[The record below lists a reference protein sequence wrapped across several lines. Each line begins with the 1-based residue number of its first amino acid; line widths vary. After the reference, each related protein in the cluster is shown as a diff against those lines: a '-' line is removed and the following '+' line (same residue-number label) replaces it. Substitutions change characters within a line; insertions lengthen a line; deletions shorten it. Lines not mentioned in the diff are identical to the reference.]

1 MSNSNARVR
10 QFDKEMR
17 MRAERQRVGRI
28 ASAKGYGRPTQ
39 RIESKK
45 VSKRK
50 YSTTVLYCTVLYI
63 QNKTNA
69 YCDGQIYRLS
79 TLNFNNALNSTS
91 SS

>member
-50 YSTTVLYCTVLYI
+50 YSTTVLYCTY
-63 QNKTNA
+63 KTK
-69 YCDGQIYRLS
+69 Q
-79 TLNFNNALNSTS
+79 TLTVTAKFIDFQH
-91 SS
+91 